1 MSEERRALSIE
12 RILVAVDASPHSLAA
27 LEAAV
32 DLAARFEAELAG
44 LFVEDENLLRLADLP
59 FVTEIGMFTA
69 TRRRIDSEELERQMR
84 VQRRRV
90 RRVFTLTTERAQVRR
105 SFRVVRGTVLSEVL
119 TAASE
124 ADVLVLGQAGWSLL
138 RRGQLGSTVRG
149 ILPERF
155 GLALIMKEG
164 TCLGLP
170 LAVVYD
176 GSPAA
181 DRALIAADTLRQQS
195 EDDQALAKR
204 MLVLLLAEDPRRAHA
219 LEEQAASRLADRDTV
234 ARYRS
239 LTSTNV
245 LWLADIL
252 QAEGC
257 GMLVLPAGGS
267 ALEDKVLVA
276 LLEHLDLPA
285 LLVT

>member
-1 MSEERRALSIE
+1 MSEERQALNIR

-32 DLAARFEAELAG
+32 DLAARFQAELAG

-59 FVTEIGMFTA
+59 FVSEIGIFTA
-69 TRRRIDSEELERQMR
+69 SRRRIEGEELERQIR

-90 RRVFTLTTERAQVRR
+90 RQVFTIQTDRAHVTR

-119 TAASE
+119 AAASE
-124 ADVLVLGQAGWSLL
+124 ADVLVLGRAGWSLL
-138 RRGQLGSTVRG
+138 RRGRLGSTVRG

-155 GLALIMKEG
+155 GLALVMKEG
-164 TCLGLP
+164 TCLGDP

-181 DRALIAADTLRQQS
+181 DRALIAADTLRRQS
-195 EDDQALAKR
+195 GGDQVPATR
-204 MLVLLLAEDPRRAHA
+204 TIVLLLAEDPQRARN
-219 LEEQAASRLADRDTV
+219 LQVQAAARLGERGIST
-234 ARYRS
+234 RYRS
-239 LTSTNV
+239 LTDDNV
-245 LWLADIL
+245 ARLADVL
-252 QAEGC
+252 QSEGC
-257 GMLVLPAGGS
+257 GILVLPARGA
-267 ALEDKVLVA
+267 ALQDSVLLA
-276 LLEHLDLPA
+276 LLEQLDLPV

>member
-1 MSEERRALSIE
+1 VNEERQSPSIE
-12 RILVAVDASPHSLAA
+12 RILVALDASPHSLAA

-32 DLAARFEAELAG
+32 DLAARFQAELAG

-59 FVTEIGMFTA
+59 FVSEIGVFTA
-69 TRRRIDSEELERQMR
+69 TRRRIDSKELERQMR
-84 VQRRRV
+84 VQGRRV

-105 SFRVVRGTVLSEVL
+105 SFSIVRGTVLSEVL

-138 RRGQLGSTVRG
+138 RRRRLGSTVRG

-155 GLALIMKEG
+155 GLALILKEG

-181 DRALIAADTLRQQS
+181 ERALVAADTLRRQPD
-195 EDDQALAKR
+195 DDQAL
-204 MLVLLLAEDPRRAHA
+204 LVLLLAEEPRRAHA
-219 LEEQAASRLADRDTV
+219 LQDQAASLLADRDTA

-239 LTSTNV
+239 LTSTDV
-245 LWLADIL
+245 LRLADVL
-252 QAEGC
+252 QVEGC
-257 GMLVLPAGGS
+257 GTLVLPARTATLQSS
-267 ALEDKVLVA
+267 ALVA
-276 LLEHLDLPA
+276 LLERLDLPV

>member
-1 MSEERRALSIE
+1 VSEERQAPSIE
-12 RILVAVDASPHSLAA
+12 RIVVAVDASPHSLAA

-32 DLAARFEAELAG
+32 DLAARFEAELVG
-44 LFVEDENLLRLADLP
+44 IFVEDENLLRLADLP
-59 FVTEIGMFTA
+59 FVHEIGIFSA
-69 TRRRIDSEELERQMR
+69 RRRRLDIKEMERQLR

-90 RRVFTLTTERAQVRR
+90 RRIFTLTTERASVRR
-105 SFRVVRGTVLSEVL
+105 TFRAVRGTVLSEVL
-119 TAASE
+119 AAASE
-124 ADVLVLGQAGWSLL
+124 ADVLVLGRAGWSLL

-155 GLALIMKEG
+155 GLALILKEG
-164 TCLGLP
+164 TCLGDP

-181 DRALIAADTLRQQS
+181 DRALITADALHRQS
-195 EDDQALAKR
+195 DEDEMPAKR
-204 MLVLLLAEDPRRAHA
+204 LIVLLLAEDPQGAEA
-219 LEEQAASRLADRDTV
+219 LEDQAASTLADRDTI

-239 LTSTNV
+239 LTSTSV
-245 LWLADIL
+245 LGLADLL

-257 GMLVLPAGGS
+257 GLLVLPAQSS
-267 ALEDKVLVA
+267 ALHNSVLVA
-276 LLEHLDLPA
+276 LLEHLELPV

>member
-1 MSEERRALSIE
+1 VSEERRALSIE

-69 TRRRIDSEELERQMR
+69 TRRRIDSEELERQLR

-155 GLALIMKEG
+155 GLALVMKEG

-170 LAVVYD
+170 LAVAYD

-181 DRALIAADTLRQQS
+181 DRALIAADTLRRQS

-219 LEEQAASRLADRDTV
+219 LQEQAASRLADRDTV

>member
-1 MSEERRALSIE
+1 VSEERQALKIE

-59 FVTEIGMFTA
+59 FVYEIGIFSA
-69 TRRRIDSEELERQMR
+69 TRRRLESQDLERQLR
-84 VQRRRV
+84 VQRRRIQ
-90 RRVFTLTTERAQVRR
+90 RVFTLTTERAQVRW

-124 ADVLVLGQAGWSLL
+124 ADVLVLGRAGWSLL
-138 RRGQLGSTVRG
+138 RRGRLGSTVRG

-155 GLALIMKEG
+155 GLALVLREG
-164 TCLGLP
+164 TCLGDP

-181 DRALIAADTLRQQS
+181 ERALIAADTLRRKPGG
-195 EDDQALAKR
+195 DQTPANRLI
-204 MLVLLLAEDPRRAHA
+204 VLLLATDLRRARA
-219 LEEQAASRLADRDTV
+219 LEHQAASTLAERDAE

-245 LWLADIL
+245 LWLADVL
-252 QAEGC
+252 QGEDC
-257 GMLVLPAGGS
+257 GMLVLPARSS
-267 ALEDKVLVA
+267 ALQNSVLVA
-276 LLEHLDLPA
+276 LLEYLDLPV